1 MVMCTHTH
9 SVQTCNHDHASSKN
23 MILWELCKK
32 VAEGLNFP
40 CFFAYCLKHWKSKVT
55 QFFGICKRLMVF
67 APIWWF
73 LRPFDR
79 FLRPFCARVWH
90 IFCVNSKK
98 NVILLLLHETNRFS
112 VKRYKS
118 PKSVQW
124 AFVPKILGTNEGPG
138 GYRYLGKP
146 PYRCVFVTISNW
158 WYYHLDTQYPLILDW
173 LPTHFV
179 NSFHVDLMV
188 DINPSDL

>member
-1 MVMCTHTH
+1 MPEFARLGLRALPIVGMPW
-9 SVQTCNHDHASSKN
+9 Q
-23 MILWELCKK
+23 EL
-32 VAEGLNFP
+32 L
-40 CFFAYCLKHWKSKVT
+40 
-55 QFFGICKRLMVF
+55 F
-67 APIWWF
+67 APVWCF

-90 IFCVNSKK
+90 IFCVNSIKK
-98 NVILLLLHETNRFS
+98 CYSASFARDKPFQRKEVQITKKCTMSICTQNFGYERRSGGVPLFRET
-112 VKRYKS
+112 
-118 PKSVQW
+118 
-124 AFVPKILGTNEGPG
+124 
-138 GYRYLGKP
+138 
-146 PYRCVFVTISNW
+146 PYRCVFVTISIW